1 MTRIRALD
9 WPFIRHAVATWGLL
23 AWFVALDVSHLL
35 VELPVAQPLGH
46 DAIIYARGAAAFLAG
61 GSPWDAY
68 LQGGTNIAHF
78 AGLPPTVIA
87 FLPFAGLPEPLT
99 GLIWVALA
107 MAASVAVLRRLRL
120 PPWWLAFP
128 PLVEG
133 IYSGNPHLAVLFL
146 VVCLPAW
153 SWLAPVL
160 KVYAVVPMI
169 GERQWRSLALAGLV
183 FAASLVLVPGL
194 WSTYGEGF
202 TAISAR
208 LQVEAF
214 GGFSAYRD
222 PLLLAIT
229 LGALALLAL
238 VDLRAAGWLAVPAVW
253 PATQFHYATLAL
265 PVMTAPLGFLLA
277 LPVDGLPAVAIS
289 AYAVYRLI
297 RVGPDRLADLRARL
311 GTRQAALS

>member
-1 MTRIRALD
+1 LSRLLALD
-9 WPFIRHAVATWGLL
+9 WAYIRRALSTWGLL
-23 AWFVALDVSHLL
+23 AWFLVLDVSHLL
-35 VELPVAQPLGH
+35 AELPVAQPLGH
-46 DAIIYARGAAAFLAG
+46 DAIIYARGASAFLAG

-87 FLPFAGLPEPLT
+87 FLPFAALPGPLT

-107 MAASVAVLRRLRL
+107 AGASIAVLRRLRL
-120 PPWWLAFP
+120 PLWWLAFP

-133 IYSGNPHLAVLFL
+133 VYSGNPHMAILFL
-146 VVCLPAW
+146 LICLPAW

-160 KVYAVVPMI
+160 KIYAVVPMV
-169 GERQWRSLALAGLV
+169 GERQWRSLAVAGV
-183 FAASLVLVPGL
+183 IFAASLVIVPGL
-194 WSTYGEGF
+194 WATYLDGF
-202 TAISAR
+202 AAISAR

-222 PLLLAIT
+222 PLLLAIS
-229 LGALALLAL
+229 LAALALLAL

-253 PATQFHYATLAL
+253 PATQLHYATLAF

-277 LPVDGLPAVAIS
+277 LPVDGLPAVAIV
-289 AYAVYRLI
+289 AYAAYRLL
-297 RVGPDRLADLRARL
+297 RDGPDRLAVVRARFQA
-311 GTRQAALS
+311 RQAALS